1 MKKLFTLVAS
11 VLMSLSSMAT
21 ETILISEPFTLSG
34 WNESS
39 SFTMTSDQVHVG
51 DFLKI
56 SIASSPT
63 AGRVLVKKADYS
75 DILPGDVSPVGV
87 KAVYYQMTDELLAEL
102 TGSGLR
108 LQGDGGVVVSS
119 VSLVTQDEFDKVVA
133 YQGPGTINAA
143 WGSVTVN
150 KANFNIV
157 KDGDIVVID
166 NTNNCESKKEENVL
180 FKKNGYTDAASIYN
194 LLSPW
199 CITMTD
205 DLAAGYFGKD
215 DNHVQA
221 GKAGIVVN
229 SIDIYRLK
237 SSIPSNVVTLTDE
250 PVKLDNYSGSDVVN
264 IPASSF
270 ADAQLGDEIR
280 FTLADVDKS
289 NSYSAQLKMVTNAD
303 GWPLLN
309 SNVDVLNVSY
319 IPEFVYLI
327 KDEATLNTLKA
338 TGLIVQGTGAT
349 VSSVKLYTSTATAI
363 SQIAS
368 NANNA
373 KAAKIFNLAGQQVG
387 KSYKGIVIK
396 NGKKFVQ
403 K

>member
-21 ETILISEPFTLSG
+21 ETILISEPITLSN
-34 WNESS
+34 WKETSV
-39 SFTMTSDQVHVG
+39 FTMTSDQVHVG

-56 SIASSPT
+56 SIASSPS
-63 AGRVLVKKADYS
+63 GGQVLVKKADYS
-75 DILPGDVSPVGV
+75 DILPGDISPVGV
-87 KAVYYQMTDELLAEL
+87 KAVYYQITDELLAEL

-108 LQGDGGVVVSS
+108 LQGNKDVEVSS
-119 VSLVTQDEFDKVVA
+119 VSLVTQDEFNKVVA
-133 YQGPGTINAA
+133 YQGPGTIDAA

-157 KDGDIVVID
+157 KDGDIVVVD
-166 NTNNCESKKEENVL
+166 NTNNCESKKGENVL
-180 FKKNGYTDAASIYN
+180 FKKNGYEDAASIYN

-205 DLAAGYFGKD
+205 DLAAGYFGKE

-221 GKAGIVVN
+221 GKAGVVVN
-229 SIDIYRLK
+229 SLVIYRLK
-237 SSIPSNVVTLTDE
+237 SNVPSNIVTLTDE
-250 PVKLDNYSGSDVVN
+250 PVKLDNFSGSVVVN

-270 ADAQLGDEIR
+270 ADAQLGDEIH
-280 FTLADVDKS
+280 FALTDVDNSK
-289 NSYSAQLKMVTNAD
+289 SYSAQVKMVTNAD
-303 GWPLLN
+303 GWPLLI
-309 SNVDVLNVSY
+309 SNVDALNVSY

-349 VSSVKLYTSTATAI
+349 ISSVKLYTSTPTAI
-363 SQIAS
+363 SQIS
-368 NANNA
+368 SKPSQSENAVY
-373 KAAKIFNLAGQQVG
+373 NLAGQQVG

-396 NGKKFVQ
+396 NGKKYVQ